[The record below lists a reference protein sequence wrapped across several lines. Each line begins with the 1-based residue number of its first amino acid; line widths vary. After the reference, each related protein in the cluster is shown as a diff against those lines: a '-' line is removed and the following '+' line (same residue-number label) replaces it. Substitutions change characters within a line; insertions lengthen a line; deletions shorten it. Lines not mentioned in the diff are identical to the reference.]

1 MSEPY
6 PLSAHLGY
14 LFTELPLRERFRAAK
29 AHGFSAVEH
38 PAPYSVPA
46 AEMAAWLD
54 EIGLPY
60 TQFGLFSG
68 DAAKGEKGIAIFRER
83 QAEFRESVARG
94 LDYAQGI
101 GVGMVH
107 AMAGVLAAAE
117 RRPDHWECY
126 IENLA
131 FAADEAARREL
142 HIIVEAM
149 SPGAVPDYF
158 VETPDRAA
166 EAIAATGRANIRLL
180 FDVFHT
186 VNSGL
191 DLGEQIAR
199 HGGLIGHVHIAD
211 HPGRHE
217 PGTERIDYAAVC
229 RALAAAGY
237 RGYLGCEYTP
247 RAGTATG
254 LAWMRDFP
262 RRLAA

>member
-1 MSEPY
+1 MSDPY
-6 PLSAHLGY
+6 RLSAHLGY
-14 LFTELPLRERFRAAK
+14 LFTELPLRERFHAAR
-29 AHGFSAVEH
+29 AHGFAAVEH

-46 AEMAAWLD
+46 QEMAAWLD

-68 DAAKGEKGIAIFRER
+68 DAARGEKGLAIFRAR

-94 LDYAQGI
+94 LDYAQAI
-101 GVGMVH
+101 GVTMVH
-107 AMAGVLAAAE
+107 AMAGVLPAAA
-117 RRPDHWECY
+117 RQADHWDCY

-131 FAADEAARREL
+131 FAADAAARREMRIL
-142 HIIVEAM
+142 VEAM

-158 VETPDRAA
+158 IETPDRAA
-166 EAIAATGRANIRLL
+166 EAIAATGRANISLL

-191 DLGEQIAR
+191 DLGGEIAR
-199 HGGLIGHVHIAD
+199 HAGLIGHVHIAD

-217 PGTERIDYAAVC
+217 PGTERIDYLAVC
-229 RALAAAGY
+229 RALAGAGY

-247 RAGTATG
+247 RAGTVPG